1 MPWPILL
8 LIATLKFRR
17 GWCPTALYG
26 QTKSWLLEL
35 MDQAGTFLGILNQ
48 AINGK
53 CDIMSDVK
61 WNGKAPAP
69 AGSWHS
75 PRLLL
80 CSCDQFRSKQRA
92 ITQDLQLCTVNFNSF
107 NQAKDQEKEEFIN
120 NTDNTPALCLTAT
133 TVPLGLEMIIKYT
146 IHNTHIKCYQLC

>member
-80 CSCDQFRSKQRA
+80 SCVAVINSEVNKELSHRICNCVQWTSTVSTKQKIKRKRSLSIIQIIHLPCA
-92 ITQDLQLCTVNFNSF
+92 LLQQLCHWDWKWLSSI
-107 NQAKDQEKEEFIN
+107 QY
-120 NTDNTPALCLTAT
+120 
-133 TVPLGLEMIIKYT
+133 IIL
-146 IHNTHIKCYQLC
+146 I